1 MYSNKKG
8 TFWYEYDKM
17 VRELDYLR
25 KENSA
30 LHSRLSKAE
39 ALISHYEQDR
49 KGDVEEVGKEINRFL
64 ILLESLGIKVERRKM
79 TDSMYETVYI
89 GPFNK
94 LL

>member
-8 TFWYEYDKM
+8 LFWYEYDKM

-30 LHSRLSKAE
+30 LHSQLSKAE
-39 ALISHYEQDR
+39 ALISHYEHSR
-49 KGDVEEVGKEINRFL
+49 KSDVEDVGKEINRFL

-79 TDSMYETVYI
+79 PDSMYETVYI